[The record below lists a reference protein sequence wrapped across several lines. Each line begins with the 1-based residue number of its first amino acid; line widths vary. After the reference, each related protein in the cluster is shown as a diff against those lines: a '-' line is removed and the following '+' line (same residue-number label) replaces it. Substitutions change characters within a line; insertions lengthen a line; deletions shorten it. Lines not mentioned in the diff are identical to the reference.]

1 MRKEFII
8 LLCSLFC
15 LTACDDLLDL
25 NPENSVTFKNAYE
38 TENDM
43 EAATRL
49 CAQKLRESYGPDNT
63 VMGQYIDSLTS
74 ETTIMMRNLDPSETR
89 WGNWNSW
96 YGLIGAANVV
106 IKYSDQINTTR
117 ERKNYYR
124 GQGHFYRAIAYWR
137 LIQDWGDCVIIGDEA
152 NLEAAFP
159 KSSWIEVLD
168 YAIQE
173 AREAVSLLPEYDKL
187 RNSQGKAPV
196 YKNEPCKGAANAL
209 LANLCALKAGWK
221 WLASPQYKNYDEAE
235 YWKEAEAACTAIIG
249 SETGTASGL
258 YRLAMTPEEVCT
270 RVFKGNHSESI
281 FEMQYDPYWD
291 EMAKNLGVENYTT
304 YLDTWAL
311 VYGYW
316 IIDMKVAGEGV
327 ACIKE
332 QKRLIRASTA
342 KEWFAEGDLRRNS
355 YFWKLDSMSHDSL
368 HYKTGGFAYPYFFRD
383 IRVKTASGSQGK
395 FDHWDYNAVYW
406 RLADIYLL
414 RAECRTRLGKT
425 DEAIADLN
433 EVRSRAN
440 AKPYSPSEYAGTE
453 YADKLRYAVFKERE
467 KELLFE
473 GQRYFD
479 VLRNGEE
486 YVRRE
491 LSEGFRNI
499 PLQDMIDGCVF
510 VAINPACFGR
520 NTSLRQNTWWNRY
533 L

>member
-8 LLCSLFC
+8 LFWSLFC
-15 LTACDDLLDL
+15 LTACDDLLDM

-49 CAQKLRESYGPDNT
+49 CAQKLRESYGPNNMF
-63 VMGQYIDSLTS
+63 MGQYIDSLAS
-74 ETTIMMRNLDPSETR
+74 ETSILQRNLDPSQVR
-89 WGNWNSW
+89 WGDWSSW
-96 YGLIGAANVV
+96 YKLIGAANVV
-106 IKYSDQINTTR
+106 IKYSDQINAAR
-117 ERKNYYR
+117 ERKDYYR

-137 LIQDWGDCVIIGDEA
+137 LLQDWGDCVIIGDEA
-152 NLEAAFP
+152 NLEVVFP
-159 KSSWIEVLD
+159 KSSWVEVAD
-168 YAIQE
+168 YAIHE
-173 AREAVSLLPEYDKL
+173 AREAVRLLPEYDKIKDS
-187 RNSQGKAPV
+187 RGNAPQ

-209 LANLCALKAGWK
+209 LAHLCTLKAGWK
-221 WLASPQYKNYDEAE
+221 WLASPAFKNYDEIE
-235 YWKEAEAACTAIIG
+235 LWKEAEAACTAIIG
-249 SETGTASGL
+249 SETGTSSGL
-258 YRLAMTPEEVCT
+258 YRMAGTPEEVCT
-270 RVFKGNHSESI
+270 RVFKGNHSESV
-281 FEMQYDPYWD
+281 FEIQYDPYWD
-291 EMAKNLGVENYTT
+291 EIAKNIGSDSYTT

-311 VYGYW
+311 SYCYWLINMQVY
-316 IIDMKVAGEGV
+316 GEGV
-327 ACIKE
+327 ACIKK
-332 QKRLIRASTA
+332 QNNLIRATTV
-342 KEWFAEGDLRRNS
+342 KEWFLEGDLRRDS

-368 HYKTGGFAYPYFFRD
+368 RYKTGGFAYPYFFRD
-383 IRVKTASGSQGK
+383 IRVKTASGSQGV

-440 AKPYSPSEYAGTE
+440 AKLYNTSEYANTE
-453 YADKLRYAVFKERE
+453 YEDKLRYAVFKERE

-491 LSEGFRNI
+491 LSNAFRNI

-510 VAINPACFGR
+510 VALPASVFGR
-520 NTSLRQNTWWNRY
+520 NTALRQNTWWNRY